1 MTQEPKYLYRLVDDY
16 DSEDRAI
23 LLVAFPV
30 LRATP
35 KGFWIGRGAG
45 YTSQT
50 FPREQEAKFV
60 LRVEGGRK
68 RFAYADKQDALR
80 SYQQRKLR
88 QTGLLRARLDRVEW
102 LRLVVFGGLGVFWGW
117 GGVGGVWYFGGG
129 KFCGLFGVCEMN
141 FLVGLVCG
149 VFGTLL
155 AGWLLLL
162 WLERRLRRDDQ
173 RAERG

>member
-1 MTQEPKYLYRLVDDY
+1 MTQEPKHLYRLVDGY

-35 KGFWIGRGAG
+35 KGFWIGHGAG

-88 QTGLLRARLDRVEW
+88 QTGWLRARLDSAER
-102 LRLVVFGGLGVFWGW
+102 LRLAASGGFKAPYEWGD
-117 GGVGGVWYFGGG
+117 GNETWYFEE
-129 KFCGLFGVCEMN
+129 KN
-141 FLVGLVCG
+141 PAS
-149 VFGTLL
+149 LL
-155 AGWLLLL
+155 
-162 WLERRLRRDDQ
+162 EFVK
-173 RAERG
+173 